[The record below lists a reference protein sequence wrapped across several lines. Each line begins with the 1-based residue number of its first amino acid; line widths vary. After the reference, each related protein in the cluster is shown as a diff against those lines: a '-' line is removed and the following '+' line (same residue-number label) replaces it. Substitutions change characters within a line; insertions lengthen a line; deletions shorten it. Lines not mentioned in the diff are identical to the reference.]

1 MCDPSKCEA
10 LIDSSILEHKNPNPT
25 TLFMNLRNA
34 NRVPQEP
41 RTPKSPSQIPN
52 TAIQFMNWRKTSAPH
67 LHGRAPRPRRDGA
80 RTHSKICEPEL
91 RVTET
96 AREGRRPPSHSWRDN
111 RDSSLTGFEFS
122 CCSRSA
128 PGGLKAGVPLVLD
141 WEITRKLNRGPIVLQ
156 RLVLGNDY

>member
-1 MCDPSKCEA
+1 MRGPYRQLDTRAQKPEPNNAIHEFAKCKPSA
-10 LIDSSILEHKNPNPT
+10 SRAPH
-25 TLFMNLRNA
+25 A
-34 NRVPQEP
+34 
-41 RTPKSPSQIPN
+41 QIPLANPQHSN
-52 TAIQFMNWRKTSAPH
+52 TIHELAEDISASPA
-67 LHGRAPRPRRDGA
+67 RPRSRPRRDGA

-122 CCSRSA
+122 CCSLST